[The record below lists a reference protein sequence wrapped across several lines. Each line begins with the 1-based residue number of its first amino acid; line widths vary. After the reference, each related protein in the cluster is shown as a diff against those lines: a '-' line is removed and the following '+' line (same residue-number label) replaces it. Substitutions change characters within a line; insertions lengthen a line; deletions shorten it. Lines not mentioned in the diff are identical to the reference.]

1 MSRKTFFNS
10 DTFCVIPFVGLNVL
24 SAGNISYCCFSE
36 EQLIDNDEGLT
47 ITNSTLTKAWNSDS
61 MRDIRKKMINGEEH
75 EGCAACIKQ
84 EEWNPDGGPRIYATD
99 EWFRK
104 IGRRQM
110 INLFKTAKSNDGY
123 LSKTSPMY
131 LDLRLGNL
139 CNIKCRMCN
148 PWNSSQIDKE
158 NEILFNEDEEYKE
171 VWLDEFGYPADGL
184 NEKQKWFEADLLWN
198 DIIKFIPNLQKVYFT
213 GGEPTLIKNNYR
225 FLQECLDQGRKD
237 IVPFFNT
244 NCTNQNKTFYNIITQ
259 FDKVDI
265 NASLDGVEKMNDY
278 IRFPAKW
285 KAVSKNFESF
295 AAFENVHLGV
305 SPCFQIYNIFNIVD
319 IMKYVEK
326 IKEKYNRDIHIDW
339 LPNTHP
345 IILRVDILPLEIRL
359 KAYNEI
365 KEYYESLDE
374 TKLNHVTVQSTKKIL
389 SLLIEEKGHDMDKL
403 RQFANYTK
411 SLDRFR
417 KQNFQDSCP
426 RLYEE
431 INNFYPHLFSND
443 KE

>member
-1 MSRKTFFNS
+1 
-10 DTFCVIPFVGLNVL
+10 
-24 SAGNISYCCFSE
+24 
-36 EQLIDNDEGLT
+36 
-47 ITNSTLTKAWNSDS
+47 
-61 MRDIRKKMINGEEH
+61 
-75 EGCAACIKQ
+75 
-84 EEWNPDGGPRIYATD
+84 
-99 EWFRK
+99 
-104 IGRRQM
+104 
-110 INLFKTAKSNDGY
+110 
-123 LSKTSPMY
+123 MY

-403 RQFANYTK
+403 RQFVNYTK